1 MISVKSISMIKLVM
15 FLLILANGMLR
26 VLSPPYL
33 PLKKNNIVRSRLA
46 RNQLIKIR

>member
-33 PLKKNNIVRSRLA
+33 PLKKITLLGVDLLGIN
-46 RNQLIKIR
+46 